1 MEKGYK
7 RRDIMNNN
15 IQIRAMHTEDIPVA
29 LSLWSKQYKL
39 HCNDCAFP
47 DYWSCNTNEIE
58 HVLENQIEQNNAYAA
73 VLNDTVIGFIGYFMF
88 DFHDEKTA
96 LCNPTSHAAQEENK
110 ERIYLALYKYIS
122 KQWIEADIFN
132 HIWIFFYRD
141 EKLKEF
147 LYDLGF
153 GAYAVDAFSRLPL
166 VKLEQESPYSIRLAT
181 DTDLSALKP
190 IVDESVTYYIEEPL
204 FLKRDPV
211 SEDELKNLIGRKNIF
226 IATDGDEII
235 GFININKS
243 SENDIQYLTENGCG
257 LIDELGAYI
266 KPKYRGN
273 KLGEF
278 LLEAISV
285 YCINND
291 INRVHVDWESANPF
305 ANKFWRKH
313 FKPMTLSVR
322 RTINKDANS

>member
-1 MEKGYK
+1 M
-7 RRDIMNNN
+7 RRNPILSAAYGVRRSNVCQKLEMGFIMNNN
-15 IQIRAMHTEDIPVA
+15 IQIRTMHTEDIPVA

-47 DYWSCNTNEIE
+47 DYWSCNSNEIE
-58 HVLENQIEQNNAYAA
+58 HVLGNQIEQNNAYMA
-73 VLNDTVIGFIGYFMF
+73 VLNDEVIGFVGYFVF

-122 KQWIEADIFN
+122 RQWIEADIFN

-166 VKLEQESPYSIRLAT
+166 VKLEQESPYSIRLAI

-190 IVDESVTYYIEEPL
+190 IVDESVSYYLGKGIRL
-204 FLKRDPV
+204 F
-211 SEDELKNLIGRKNIF
+211 KNSNFQTHLSL
-226 IATDGDEII
+226 
-235 GFININKS
+235 ININ
-243 SENDIQYLTENGCG
+243 
-257 LIDELGAYI
+257 
-266 KPKYRGN
+266 R
-273 KLGEF
+273 
-278 LLEAISV
+278 
-285 YCINND
+285 
-291 INRVHVDWESANPF
+291 
-305 ANKFWRKH
+305 
-313 FKPMTLSVR
+313 
-322 RTINKDANS
+322 